1 MQGRPFVPPSGQPS
15 QGVSVSPGITGPSA
29 PQVVTGTTGAPIV
42 EGCTQG
48 TSARDSTTRT
58 KTPTVTEF
66 PFKPLPIKIVSPI
79 NPDALERF
87 LADYPCPGTRHYL
100 VSGFRY
106 GFDIGFRGS
115 FLEENARPRNL
126 LSARRNPEGV
136 SEAIAK
142 ELSRGHTSGPFPFPP
157 FPHTHCSP
165 IGAAPKPD
173 GSVRLILD
181 LSSPR
186 GDSVND
192 GISKEEFACT
202 YSKFDDAVSIVLH
215 LGRFWVK
222 LILNMRFGFAQWRPS
237 SGRFCVS
244 NG

>member
-1 MQGRPFVPPSGQPS
+1 M
-15 QGVSVSPGITGPSA
+15 
-29 PQVVTGTTGAPIV
+29 
-42 EGCTQG
+42 
-48 TSARDSTTRT
+48 
-58 KTPTVTEF
+58 
-66 PFKPLPIKIVSPI
+66 
-79 NPDALERF
+79 
-87 LADYPCPGTRHYL
+87 
-100 VSGFRY
+100 
-106 GFDIGFRGS
+106 
-115 FLEENARPRNL
+115 EENARPRNL